1 MERADRRPT
10 PGVADHLPR
19 FAGHVDG
26 LPARAREIA
35 RHTQLINDLVRL
47 EALGAD
53 GELSSE
59 QRDRLRDVRN
69 VLGNLGIDNDTSR
82 SSDGSAPAAAFIAP
96 HPNLVWESGDDPHF
110 VPNESEWVSHDQ

>member
-1 MERADRRPT
+1 MLDN
-10 PGVADHLPR
+10 
-19 FAGHVDG
+19 VDG

-59 QRDRLRDVRN
+59 QRDRLRNVRN

-82 SSDGSAPAAAFIAP
+82 SSDGSAPAATLADAARRHAGPQLSLRVRAIPADQGRGTG
-96 HPNLVWESGDDPHF
+96 LVG
-110 VPNESEWVSHDQ
+110 VARAAL